1 MASIRPRKDRDGIVI
16 GYQVQIQR
24 KGFPSQTKTF
34 LNKADAQAW
43 ATIIEAE
50 MQRGVWRDR
59 AESES
64 TTLDEA
70 LIRYSNEVIP
80 TKKAPRQEGNIVR

>member
-1 MASIRPRKDRDGIVI
+1 VASIRPRKDRDGIVI
-16 GYQVQIQR
+16 GYQVQVQR
-24 KGFPSQTKTF
+24 KGYPHQTRTF
-34 LNKADAQAW
+34 RNKADAQAW

-64 TTLDEA
+64 TTLEEA
-70 LIRYSNEVIP
+70 LARYVSDQPNPDDFVIQ
-80 TKKAPRQEGNIVR
+80 ASRR